1 MKKLLLLTVVMLAS
15 VLTAMAQVTT
25 SSINGKVV
33 ADGEEVIGATVT
45 AKHLPS
51 GTTYNAVTNIHGRY
65 TIQGMRVGGP
75 YEVTISYLGFRT
87 EEIKNVQLALGE
99 ASTFNVTMQ
108 EDSKV
113 LGEIVVTG
121 KQTIGGSGAATNFSL
136 QQIENAPTVNRNI
149 YDIAKLSP
157 LVNVSKYGGISI
169 AGTNNRYNSF
179 QIDGVVSNDVF
190 GLSSDGTNG
199 SLAGGN
205 PISMDAIEQ
214 VQVVASPFD
223 VRQSGFTGVAINA
236 ITKSGTNKFTGT
248 AFGYYTN
255 EDMYSRWNQMTGK
268 EDKLTDQAVKTYGFT
283 IGGPIIKDKLF
294 FFGSVERKE
303 QSYPDSYYAGMDG
316 YFMTNE
322 LATAIADRYY
332 TMTGI
337 QESWGR
343 PDTEKKS
350 TSIMARLDWNISSKH
365 KLTLR
370 YQHNRADKDNASSGK
385 YSFYFTNSRHK
396 ISNRTNSFVAE
407 LTSHLSDQYYNEL
420 RVSGNFVRDHR
431 DVPYQGPTLYITNGG
446 KNINII
452 RHEHFN
458 INDIPENDR
467 DKYFKDHPYNYM
479 INGDIYDYTEINEDN
494 GSNSVNIGTGY
505 QAGINFVDQ
514 NIWTVEDNLSI
525 YKGNHTITVGT
536 HNEFY
541 NMKNGFFTYANG
553 QWNYTGGFT
562 SLFNDTPNLWQWNHA
577 DEAITGTR
585 EWGAPMKAGQLGFY
599 MQDKWDVNTNLQ
611 LTLGLR
617 VDAPVYFNS
626 PSWNSDFNLSDYGIQ
641 NDVLVGRR
649 PKTSLMF
656 SPRFGFRFYMDEAH
670 KYQLRGGVGIFNGR
684 APFVWIENA
693 WANTG
698 IEKKG
703 TTIRVNVPTFGEY
716 GAKTPAETAAS
727 AAGTAGKPDINT
739 VDRDFKFPQVLRANL
754 ALESLLPGDV
764 KMTLEGMFSKNLN
777 GVWFQNLA
785 IKDNGVTVFAVPS
798 YANSA
803 MPYYSFDTGGY
814 NSVVNMTNTN
824 KGYSYQLTARLEKT
838 FDFGLSLMA
847 NYTFGHSFALNEG
860 GSSQALSNWQQYL
873 CVDPNKQELA
883 YSTFDVPHRFMA
895 QVGYDSKRYGGG
907 RFQTHVSLTY
917 NGVSGMRYSLTM
929 DTGSSPSYNGDSRSG
944 NTLLYIPTKAEMEV
958 MNFSSKADK
967 AKFEDWIEN
976 DEYASEH
983 RGEFAERN
991 SNLAPWENQF
1001 DLHFAQDFFYLKNR
1015 GSKVTLVFDIL
1026 NVANLLNHDWGTSYS
1041 STTAQQILK
1050 VDAIKDDKAGNKY
1063 GVFSFAGQ
1071 GLQINNISSR
1081 WHMQLGLRVTF

>member
-1 MKKLLLLTVVMLAS
+1 MRKILLLAVVMLAS
-15 VLTAMAQVTT
+15 VLTTMAQVTT

-45 AKHLPS
+45 AKHVPS
-51 GTTYNAVTNIHGRY
+51 GTVYNAVTNIHGRY

-99 ASTFNVTMQ
+99 ASTFNVNMQ

-121 KQTIGGSGAATNFSL
+121 KQGIGGSGASTNFSL

-199 SLAGGN
+199 SQAGGN

-223 VRQSGFTGVAINA
+223 VRQSGFTGGAINA

-303 QSYPDSYYAGMDG
+303 RSYPASYYAGMDG
-316 YFMTNE
+316 YFMTTE
-322 LATAIADRYY
+322 LAAAIAKRYY
-332 TMTGI
+332 EITGI

-343 PDTEKKS
+343 PDNETKS
-350 TSIMARLDWNISSKH
+350 TSIMARLDWNISNKT

-370 YQHNRADKDNASSGK
+370 YQHNRGDKDNASSGN
-385 YSFYFTNSRHK
+385 YSFYFSNSLHK

-431 DVPYQGPTLYITNGG
+431 DVPYQGPTLYITNG
-446 KNINII
+446 
-452 RHEHFN
+452 E
-458 INDIPENDR
+458 
-467 DKYFKDHPYNYM
+467 KD
-479 INGDIYDYTEINEDN
+479 YDVTTNTFTQS
-494 GSNSVNIGTGY
+494 GTNSVNIGTGY

-514 NIWTVEDNLSI
+514 DIWTVEDNLSI
-525 YKGNHTITVGT
+525 YKGNHTITLGT

-599 MQDKWDVNTNLQ
+599 IQDKWDINTNLQ
-611 LTLGLR
+611 VTLGLR

-626 PSWNSDFNLSDYGIQ
+626 PSWNSEFNLSEYGIQ

-656 SPRFGFRFYMDEAH
+656 SPRLGFRFFMDDDH

-716 GAKTPAETAAS
+716 GGKTPAETAAS
-727 AAGTAGKPDINT
+727 AAGTSSKPDINT
-739 VDRDFKFPQVLRANL
+739 VDRNFKFPQVIRANL

-777 GVWFQNLA
+777 NVWFENLA
-785 IKDNGVTVFAVPS
+785 IKDNGVTVFAAPGF
-798 YANSA
+798 ANSA
-803 MPYYSFDTGGY
+803 IPYYSFDTGGY

-824 KGYSYQLTARLEKT
+824 KGYSYQLTARIEKS

-860 GSSQALSNWQQYL
+860 GASQALSNWQQYL
-873 CVDPNKQELA
+873 CKDPNKQELA

-895 QVGYDSKRYGGG
+895 QIGYDSKRYGRGL
-907 RFQTHVSLTY
+907 FQTHVSLTY

>member
-1 MKKLLLLTVVMLAS
+1 MRKILLMTVVLLAS
-15 VLTAMAQVTT
+15 VLTTMAQVTT

-45 AKHLPS
+45 AKHVPS
-51 GTTYNAVTNIHGRY
+51 GTVYNAVTNMNGRY

-121 KQTIGGSGAATNFSL
+121 KQTIGGSGASTNFSL

-199 SLAGGN
+199 SMAGGN

-223 VRQSGFTGVAINA
+223 VRQSGFTGGAINA

-283 IGGPIIKDKLF
+283 VGGPIIKDKLF

-303 QSYPDSYYAGMDG
+303 RSYPASYYAGMDG

-322 LATAIADRYY
+322 LAAAIAKRYY
-332 TMTGI
+332 EVTGI

-343 PDTEKKS
+343 PDNETKS
-350 TSIMARLDWNISSKH
+350 TSIMARLDWNINSKH

-370 YQHNRADKDNASSGK
+370 YQHNHGDKDNASSGN
-385 YSFYFTNSRHK
+385 YSFYFSNSLHK

-431 DVPYQGPTLYITNGG
+431 DVPYQGPTLYITNG
-446 KNINII
+446 
-452 RHEHFN
+452 E
-458 INDIPENDR
+458 
-467 DKYFKDHPYNYM
+467 KD
-479 INGDIYDYTEINEDN
+479 YDVTTNTFTQS
-494 GSNSVNIGTGY
+494 GTNSVNIGTGY

-514 NIWTVEDNLSI
+514 DIWTVEDNLSI
-525 YKGNHTITVGT
+525 YKGNHTITLGT

-577 DEAITGTR
+577 DEALTGTR

-599 MQDKWDVNTNLQ
+599 LQDKWDVNTNLQ
-611 LTLGLR
+611 FTLGLR
-617 VDAPVYFNS
+617 VDAPIYFNS
-626 PSWNSDFNLSDYGIQ
+626 PSWNSEFNLSEYGIQ

-656 SPRFGFRFYMDEAH
+656 SPRFGFRFFLDDAH

-684 APFVWIENA
+684 APFVWLENA

-703 TTIRVNVPTFGEY
+703 TTIRANVPTFGQY
-716 GAKTPAETAAS
+716 GGKTPAETAAS
-727 AAGTAGKPDINT
+727 AAGTSSKPDINT
-739 VDRDFKFPQVLRANL
+739 VDRNFKFPQVLRANL

-777 GVWFQNLA
+777 NVWFENLA

-803 MPYYSFDTGGY
+803 IPYYSFDTGGY

-824 KGYSYQLTARLEKT
+824 KGYSYQLTARIEKS

-860 GSSQALSNWQQYL
+860 GASQALSNWQQYL
-873 CVDPNKQELA
+873 CKDPNRQELA

-895 QVGYDSKRYGGG
+895 QIGYDSKRYGGG
-907 RFQTHVSLTY
+907 LFQTHVSLTY

-944 NTLLYIPTKAEMEV
+944 NTLLYIPTDAELEA

-967 AKFEDWIEN
+967 LKFKDWIEN
-976 DEYASEH
+976 DEYAREH

-1001 DLHFAQDFFYLKNR
+1001 DLHIAQDFFYLKNR
-1015 GSKVTLVFDIL
+1015 GSKISLVFDIL
-1026 NVANLLNHDWGTSYS
+1026 NVANLLNHDWGTCYS
-1041 STTAQQILK
+1041 NTTACQILR
-1050 VDAIKDDKAGNKY
+1050 VDAVKDDKAGNKY

-1071 GLQINNISSR
+1071 GMQINNIASR

>member
-1 MKKLLLLTVVMLAS
+1 MRKILLLAVVMLAS
-15 VLTAMAQVTT
+15 VLTTMAQVTT

-45 AKHLPS
+45 AKHIPS
-51 GTTYNAVTNIHGRY
+51 GTVYNAVTNIHGRY

-121 KQTIGGSGAATNFSL
+121 KHTIGGSGASTNFSL

-199 SLAGGN
+199 SQAGGN

-223 VRQSGFTGVAINA
+223 VRQSGFTGGAINA

-303 QSYPDSYYAGMDG
+303 RSYPASYYAGMDG
-316 YFMTNE
+316 YFMTTE
-322 LATAIADRYY
+322 LAAAIAKRYY
-332 TMTGI
+332 EITGI

-343 PDTEKKS
+343 PDNETKS
-350 TSIMARLDWNISSKH
+350 TSIMARLDWNISNKT

-370 YQHNRADKDNASSGK
+370 YQHNRGDKDNASSGN
-385 YSFYFTNSRHK
+385 YSFYFSNSLHK

-431 DVPYQGPTLYITNGG
+431 DVPYQGPTLYITNG
-446 KNINII
+446 
-452 RHEHFN
+452 E
-458 INDIPENDR
+458 
-467 DKYFKDHPYNYM
+467 KD
-479 INGDIYDYTEINEDN
+479 YDVTTNTFTQS
-494 GSNSVNIGTGY
+494 GTNSVNIGTGY

-514 NIWTVEDNLSI
+514 DIWTVEDNLSI
-525 YKGNHTITVGT
+525 YKGNHTITLGT

-562 SLFNDTPNLWQWNHA
+562 SLFNDTPNVWQWNHA

-599 MQDKWDVNTNLQ
+599 LQDKWDINTNLQ
-611 LTLGLR
+611 VTLGLR

-626 PSWNSDFNLSDYGIQ
+626 PSWNSEFNLSEYGIQ

-656 SPRFGFRFYMDEAH
+656 SPRLGFRFFMDDDH

-716 GAKTPAETAAS
+716 GGKTPAETAAS
-727 AAGTAGKPDINT
+727 AAGTSSKPDINT
-739 VDRDFKFPQVLRANL
+739 VDRNFKFPQVIRANL

-777 GVWFQNLA
+777 NVWFENLA
-785 IKDNGVTVFAVPS
+785 IKDNGVTVFAAPGF
-798 YANSA
+798 ANSA
-803 MPYYSFDTGGY
+803 IPYYSFDTGGY

-824 KGYSYQLTARLEKT
+824 KGYSYQLTARIEKS

-860 GSSQALSNWQQYL
+860 GASQALSNWQQYL
-873 CVDPNKQELA
+873 CKDPNKQELA

-895 QVGYDSKRYGGG
+895 QIGYDSKRYGRGL
-907 RFQTHVSLTY
+907 FQTHVSLTY

-944 NTLLYIPTKAEMEV
+944 NTLLYIPTDAELET

-967 AKFEDWIEN
+967 AKFKDWIEN

-1001 DLHFAQDFFYLKNR
+1001 DLHIAQDFFYLKNR
-1015 GSKVTLVFDIL
+1015 GSKISLVFDIL

-1041 STTAQQILK
+1041 STTACQILK
-1050 VDAIKDDKAGNKY
+1050 VDNVKDDKAGNKY

-1071 GLQINNISSR
+1071 GMQINNIASR

>member
-1 MKKLLLLTVVMLAS
+1 MTVVLLAS
-15 VLTAMAQVTT
+15 VLTTMAQVTT

-45 AKHLPS
+45 AKHVPS
-51 GTTYNAVTNIHGRY
+51 GTVYNAVTNINGRY

-121 KQTIGGSGAATNFSL
+121 KQTIGGSGASTNFSL

-199 SLAGGN
+199 SMAGGN

-223 VRQSGFTGVAINA
+223 VRQSGFTGGAINA

-283 IGGPIIKDKLF
+283 VGGPIIKDKLF
-294 FFGSVERKE
+294 FFGSIERKE
-303 QSYPDSYYAGMDG
+303 RSYPASYYAGMDG

-322 LATAIADRYY
+322 LAAAIANRYY
-332 TMTGI
+332 EVTGI

-343 PDTEKKS
+343 PDNETKS
-350 TSIMARLDWNISSKH
+350 TSIMARLDWNINSKH

-370 YQHNRADKDNASSGK
+370 YQHNRGDKDNASSGN
-385 YSFYFTNSRHK
+385 YSFYFTNSLHK
-396 ISNRTNSFVAE
+396 MSNRTNSFVAE
-407 LTSHLSDQYYNEL
+407 LTSHLGEQYYNEL

-431 DVPYQGPTLYITNGG
+431 DVPYQGPTLYITNAG
-446 KNINII
+446 
-452 RHEHFN
+452 E
-458 INDIPENDR
+458 
-467 DKYFKDHPYNYM
+467 
-479 INGDIYDYTEINEDN
+479 YDVTTGQETK
-494 GSNSVNIGTGY
+494 GTNSVNIGTGY
-505 QAGINFVDQ
+505 QAGINFVEQD
-514 NIWTVEDNLSI
+514 IWTVEDNLSI

-599 MQDKWDVNTNLQ
+599 IQDKWDINTNLQ
-611 LTLGLR
+611 VTLGLR

-626 PSWNSDFNLSDYGIQ
+626 PSWNSEFNLSEYGIQ

-656 SPRFGFRFYMDEAH
+656 SPRLGFRFFMDDAH

-703 TTIRVNVPTFGEY
+703 TTIRANVPTFGQY
-716 GAKTPAETAAS
+716 GGKTPAETAAS
-727 AAGTAGKPDINT
+727 AAGTSSKPDINT
-739 VDRDFKFPQVLRANL
+739 VDRNFKFPQVIRANL
-754 ALESLLPGDV
+754 ALESMLPGDV

-777 GVWFQNLA
+777 NVWFENLA
-785 IKDNGVTVFAVPS
+785 IKDNGVTVFAAPGF
-798 YANSA
+798 ANSA
-803 MPYYSFDTGGY
+803 IPYYSFDTGGY

-824 KGYSYQLTARLEKT
+824 KGYSYQLTARIEKS

-860 GSSQALSNWQQYL
+860 GASQALSNWQQYL
-873 CVDPNKQELA
+873 CKDPNRQELA

-895 QVGYDSKRYGGG
+895 QIGYDSKRYGGG
-907 RFQTHVSLTY
+907 LFQTHVSLTY
-917 NGVSGMRYSLTM
+917 NGVSGMRYNLTM

-944 NTLLYIPTKAEMEV
+944 NTLLYIPTDAELEA

-967 AKFEDWIEN
+967 LKFKDWIEN

-1001 DLHFAQDFFYLKNR
+1001 DLHIAQDFFYLKNR
-1015 GSKVTLVFDIL
+1015 GSKISLVFDIL
-1026 NVANLLNHDWGTSYS
+1026 NVANLLNHDWGTCYS
-1041 STTAQQILK
+1041 NTTACQILR
-1050 VDAIKDDKAGNKY
+1050 VDAVKDDKAGNKY

-1071 GLQINNISSR
+1071 GMQINNIASR

>member
-1 MKKLLLLTVVMLAS
+1 MLAS
-15 VLTAMAQVTT
+15 VLTTMAQVTT

-45 AKHLPS
+45 AKHVPS
-51 GTTYNAVTNIHGRY
+51 GTVYNAVTNIHGRY

-99 ASTFNVTMQ
+99 ASTFNVNMQ

-121 KQTIGGSGAATNFSL
+121 KQGIGGSGASTNFSL

-199 SLAGGN
+199 SQAGGN

-223 VRQSGFTGVAINA
+223 VRQSGFTGGAINA

-303 QSYPDSYYAGMDG
+303 RSYPASYYAGMDG
-316 YFMTNE
+316 YFMTTE
-322 LATAIADRYY
+322 LAAAIAKRYY
-332 TMTGI
+332 EITGI

-343 PDTEKKS
+343 PDNETKS
-350 TSIMARLDWNISSKH
+350 TSIMARLDWNISNKT

-370 YQHNRADKDNASSGK
+370 YQHNRGDKDNASSGN
-385 YSFYFTNSRHK
+385 YSFYFSNSLHK

-431 DVPYQGPTLYITNGG
+431 DVPYQGPTLYITNG
-446 KNINII
+446 
-452 RHEHFN
+452 E
-458 INDIPENDR
+458 
-467 DKYFKDHPYNYM
+467 KD
-479 INGDIYDYTEINEDN
+479 YDVTTNTFTQS
-494 GSNSVNIGTGY
+494 GTNSVNIGTGY

-514 NIWTVEDNLSI
+514 DIWTVEDNLSI
-525 YKGNHTITVGT
+525 YKGNHTITLGT

-599 MQDKWDVNTNLQ
+599 IQDKWDINTNLQ
-611 LTLGLR
+611 VTLGLR

-626 PSWNSDFNLSDYGIQ
+626 PSWNSEFNLSEYGIQ

-656 SPRFGFRFYMDEAH
+656 SPRLGFRFFMDDDH

-716 GAKTPAETAAS
+716 GGKTPAETAAS
-727 AAGTAGKPDINT
+727 AAGTSSKPDINT
-739 VDRDFKFPQVLRANL
+739 VDRNFKFPQVIRANL

-777 GVWFQNLA
+777 NVWFENLA
-785 IKDNGVTVFAVPS
+785 IKDNGVTVFAAPGF
-798 YANSA
+798 ANSA
-803 MPYYSFDTGGY
+803 IPYYSFDTGGY

-824 KGYSYQLTARLEKT
+824 KGYSYQLTARIEKS

-860 GSSQALSNWQQYL
+860 GASQALSNWQQYL
-873 CVDPNKQELA
+873 CKDPNKQELA

-895 QVGYDSKRYGGG
+895 QIGYDSKRYGRGL
-907 RFQTHVSLTY
+907 FQTHVSLTY

>member
-1 MKKLLLLTVVMLAS
+1 MRKILLMTVVLLAS
-15 VLTAMAQVTT
+15 VLTTMAQVTT

-33 ADGEEVIGATVT
+33 ADGEDVIGATVT
-45 AKHLPS
+45 AKHVPS
-51 GTTYNAVTNIHGRY
+51 GTVYNAVTNINGRY

-99 ASTFNVTMQ
+99 ASTFNVKMQ

-121 KQTIGGSGAATNFSL
+121 KQGIGGSGASTNFSL

-199 SLAGGN
+199 SQAGGN

-223 VRQSGFTGVAINA
+223 VRQSGFTGGAINA
-236 ITKSGTNKFTGT
+236 ITKSGTNMFTAT

-255 EDMYSRWNQMTGK
+255 EDMYSRWNQSTGK

-283 IGGPIIKDKLF
+283 VGGPIIKDKLF

-303 QSYPDSYYAGMDG
+303 QSYPDSYYAGMEG

-322 LATAIADRYY
+322 LAEAIAKRYY
-332 TMTGI
+332 EVTGI
-337 QESWGR
+337 QESWSR
-343 PDTEKKS
+343 PDTERKS
-350 TSIMARLDWNISSKH
+350 TSILARLDWNISSKH

-396 ISNRTNSFVAE
+396 ISNRTNSIVAE
-407 LTSHLSDQYYNEL
+407 LTSHLSDQLYNEL

-431 DVPYQGPTLYITNGG
+431 DVPYQAPTLYITNGG
-446 KNINII
+446 
-452 RHEHFN
+452 
-458 INDIPENDR
+458 
-467 DKYFKDHPYNYM
+467 NYDVTT
-479 INGDIYDYTEINEDN
+479 GQETS
-494 GSNSVNIGTGY
+494 GTNSVNIGTGY

-514 NIWTVEDNLSI
+514 DIWTVEDNLSI

-577 DEAITGTR
+577 DEDITDTR

-599 MQDKWDVNTNLQ
+599 VQDKWDVNTSLQ

-626 PSWNSDFNLSDYGIQ
+626 PSWNSEFNLSDYGIQ
-641 NDVLVGRR
+641 NDVIVGRR

-703 TTIRVNVPTFGEY
+703 TTIRNNVPTFGQY
-716 GAKTPAETAAS
+716 GDKTPAETAAS

-739 VDRDFKFPQVLRANL
+739 VDRNFKFPQVLRANL

-1071 GLQINNISSR
+1071 GLQINNIASR